1 MSVCIGYMGEEED
14 MCMCARM
21 PVHVYKV
28 STRVRVCE
36 LHVHL
41 RCQLCV
47 CVNCMFVYM
56 CAWAKPTYDLVHKKG
71 NKTKQKQKRVV
82 TIL

>member
-14 MCMCARM
+14 TCMCARM

-47 CVNCMFVYM
+47 CVNCMFVYI
-56 CAWAKPTYDLVHKKG
+56 CVHGGSLHMIWSIKKE
-71 NKTKQKQKRVV
+71 TKQNKNKSVS
-82 TIL
+82 

>member
-1 MSVCIGYMGEEED
+1 MAFYEGYVFALGVEED

-21 PVHVYKV
+21 PVHVYNV

-56 CAWAKPTYDLVHKKG
+56 CAWTKPTYDLVQKKQ
-71 NKTKQKQKRVV
+71 NKNVS
-82 TIL
+82 